1 MFEYRV
7 FGGRVIS
14 DIHFPELPKADEHGP
29 TWTLRTVSKRS
40 ATPDMEFLGKDEV
53 DVGVSVRLYR
63 SSGGF
68 RLDFDDTGTFDVSNE
83 GSTIEW
89 CPGPGASLD
98 AARLDFLGRVLAT
111 ALHQQGFLCLHASA
125 IAMPGCA
132 IAFVAPKFHGKSTL
146 ALALVSAGAKL
157 VTDDTLPVDLRSPVQ
172 ALPGVHQL
180 RLWEDSARQVGTVR
194 GSVGRGP
201 GGKLLLTNLRD
212 DQCLG
217 SPVPL
222 DAVYLLSPNRVAARR
237 SVRRR
242 RVAATR
248 ATLALVRNAKLGPLL
263 GRSEAV
269 TLFDRATK
277 LAQSVP
283 VYTLRLDRGFTRLR
297 EVVAELQDWH
307 GERRHSRVPSS
318 ANR

>member
-14 DIHFPELPKADEHGP
+14 DIRFPELPKADADGP

-40 ATPDMEFLGKDEV
+40 PSPDMELLGEDRV

-63 SSGGF
+63 SSSGF
-68 RLDFDDTGTFDVSNE
+68 RLDFDDTGTFDISDG

-89 CPGPGASLD
+89 CPGPDPSLD
-98 AARLDFLGRVLAT
+98 AARLDFLGRVLAA

-125 IAMPGCA
+125 IALPGCA

-146 ALALVSAGAKL
+146 ALALVSAGARL
-157 VTDDTLPVDLRSPVQ
+157 VTDDTLPVALGPPVL

-180 RLWEDSARQVGTVR
+180 RLWEDSARQVGPLR

-201 GGKLLLTNLRD
+201 GGKLLLTNLKE

-222 DAVYLLSPNRVAARR
+222 DAVYLLSPNPAAARE

-242 RVAATR
+242 RVTATR

-263 GRSEAV
+263 VRSEAI
-269 TLFDRATK
+269 TLFDRAAT

-283 VYTLRLDRGFTRLR
+283 VYTLKLDGGFTRLH
-297 EVVAELQDWH
+297 EVVAELQGWH
-307 GERRHSRVPSS
+307 GDRHRAVSPSN
-318 ANR
+318 ADR